1 MHAILPRFVLG
12 FPRKSLASGLHCPL
26 GSYAI
31 NSGHGFAESLGVD
44 PFIIGESLN
53 PHTAGMSRT
62 LRVDHPPPLESEL
75 HWIRLQSLLEEQL
88 LTAIAIWS

>member
-12 FPRKSLASGLHCPL
+12 FPRKSLALGLHCPL

-31 NSGHGFAESLGVD
+31 NGGHGLAESLGVD

-53 PHTAGMSRT
+53 PHAACMSRM
-62 LRVDHPPPLESEL
+62 LRDHPQPLDSKL
-75 HWIRLQSLLEEQL
+75 HWMRLQSLLEQQS
-88 LTAIAIWS
+88 LTAITI